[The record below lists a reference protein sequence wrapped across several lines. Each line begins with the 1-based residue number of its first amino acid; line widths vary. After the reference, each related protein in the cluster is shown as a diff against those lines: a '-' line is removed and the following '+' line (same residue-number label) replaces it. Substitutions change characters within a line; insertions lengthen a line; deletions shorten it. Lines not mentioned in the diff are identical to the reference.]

1 MTLTVDKNDQFV
13 FKVNGHELVS
23 TEQKV
28 TAHEI
33 LEQAA
38 KEGAIPGNPQ
48 DYELKSLTHDDHVY
62 GWDDDVDLSID
73 SEFTTV
79 PAANHPNPVDEFNI
93 FVNTRA
99 VTVHSKD
106 VTFQQIVDLA
116 FDRPPSGSNIE
127 IRVTFRDAAGPRND
141 GSLTE
146 GHSVQVQNGTEFI
159 VTATDKS

>member
-1 MTLTVDKNDQFV
+1 MTLMVDKKDRFV

-23 TEQKV
+23 MEQKI

-33 LEQAA
+33 LEQTA

-73 SEFTTV
+73 DQFTTL
-79 PAANHPNPVDEFNI
+79 PAQGTPYPGSDFKI
-93 FVNTRA
+93 FVNGRE
-99 VTVHSKD
+99 
-106 VTFQQIVDLA
+106 QIVDSSEVTFHQVVTLA
-116 FDRPPSGSNIE
+116 FDRPPSGPNIE
-127 IRVTFRDAAGPRND
+127 FRVTYRDAAGPRRD
-141 GSLTE
+141 GSLRE
-146 GHSVQVQNGTEFI
+146 GQSIQVHNGTVFN